1 MCWRLTS
8 TWSLPENL
16 RYGTHF
22 DLLRD
27 WGESFPAK
35 TWPDWSSWFSCG
47 RDRRDRREGTKWD
60 KDGQRVS
67 WLWEELLILDSSS
80 FSKDYQEDFKN
91 LSVQNRSATVSR
103 SIKHFA
109 IETCAAMDLASLAPN
124 LPVLMTCQASNTG
137 KWGWQNHETL
147 GLTGAHWGS
156 LYPSR
161 SK

>member
-47 RDRRDRREGTKWD
+47 RDRREGQNGTKMD
-60 KDGQRVS
+60 KEFHGCEKNSWSLIHPASQRTIKKISKIYPFKTEV
-67 WLWEELLILDSSS
+67 LLYQDQSSIL
-80 FSKDYQEDFKN
+80 Q
-91 LSVQNRSATVSR
+91 L
-103 SIKHFA
+103 KHVRRW
-109 IETCAAMDLASLAPN
+109 I
-124 LPVLMTCQASNTG
+124 LPHLLQTCQCWWPVKHQTR
-137 KWGWQNHETL
+137 WGWQNHETL
-147 GLTGAHWGS
+147 GLTGAHCT
-156 LYPSR
+156 
-161 SK
+161 K